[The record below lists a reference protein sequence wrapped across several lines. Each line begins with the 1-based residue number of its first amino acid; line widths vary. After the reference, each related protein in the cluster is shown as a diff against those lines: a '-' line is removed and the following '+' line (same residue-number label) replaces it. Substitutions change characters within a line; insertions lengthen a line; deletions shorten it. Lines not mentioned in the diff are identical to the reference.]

1 MIRTVSK
8 YLALGLLILLT
19 LLVIL
24 GFMLASET
32 INRWLFQ
39 KVMDQEPRLHLELT
53 EGQLWRGWQFN
64 QITWRDEGIEVVVD
78 QVRFA
83 WSSDCLLSARLCI
96 DDLDIDSI
104 RVQTESSDDPDP
116 ERQAVALPEL
126 NLPVDILIERVRIG
140 SLWLNSDKPLLT
152 DIQLSAYSVG
162 DQLVIQQFTG
172 KGPDLDWQ
180 MQGELRMAGDWPLQ
194 LNALVNLPPM
204 NQRDWAA
211 NIQLGG
217 SLTELQVVARSR
229 GYLEGI
235 LNARTSPLAPAL
247 PTTLTWQGEA
257 FLPLEDLPQTL
268 TLNDLH
274 ITLAG
279 DLERGFVLQGD
290 AHFPGSG
297 GRVDLELDAQAGLTG
312 IRDLVLQLRV
322 ADAPERRLRLA
333 GDARWDE
340 QLLADASLD
349 IQRFPWQWLYPQD
362 VGAIEL
368 EQLAMTASLRDR
380 DVSSELTARLSGV
393 AEQTV
398 TLAMSAK
405 GNQQSVRIAPFEL
418 LTEAGKATG
427 EAVIDM
433 GETLAWNLSLLLEQL
448 NPGVFVAQLP
458 GELNGPINS
467 QGRVGDGNGLQLSA
481 DWALEGTLR
490 AQPLAIS
497 GSVDKQ
503 LDSWLVNDLLLRQ
516 GENRIAGGLQ
526 WGEQIAADL
535 NINLPHL
542 NTLWPGLVGEVQ
554 GVINASGNPAAPVVA
569 LNLTGRRVGLDQ
581 LSIAGLDLQG
591 RVSVTE
597 SLPGELTLSATRI
610 RQGETRL
617 GDLNLSL
624 RGDKAQHNLN
634 LTLARGIVDA
644 QMQMAGQ
651 LSADSW
657 LGQLNSAK
665 LTYEEMV
672 WRLVDRAKFDYVL
685 DPARLRMTEHCWQQ
699 QGARLCFNGEQQLL
713 PDQRLNLSLK
723 DFALETLA
731 GALPDDFTWDGTLNA
746 DIEFTQAV
754 GGEPV
759 ARVDASSRNGVINVR
774 SPDQTLAFPY
784 ESLQLNTL
792 LEAGTANTRL
802 LLASEGLGRLDVR
815 ALIDDPAG
823 ERSLSGEY
831 RIEQLKL
838 DFLRPFL
845 PKVEQLAGEVNGR
858 GDLSGTLAE
867 PWVTGEI
874 QLRDGLVS
882 GPELPVSLEQL
893 SVDIEVAGQ
902 RAEIDGN
909 WRSGPQGQGSLQ
921 GAVIW
926 APALD
931 FNLTLQGKALP
942 VNVQPYAALS
952 VNPDLNFTLA
962 NNRLQVTGQIAV
974 PEGDITVRELP
985 EQAVKLSPDVVIVG
999 EEARPEETPLDIR
1012 ARVQLL
1018 IGDQLHFSGFG
1029 LTGRLSG
1036 QIEVE
1041 ENLNASGN
1049 LNILDGRFR
1058 RYGQRLSLRRAQILF
1073 AGPLSQPFLDIEA
1086 IRRVDGVV
1094 AGLRLT
1100 GRAEAPQSE
1109 VFSEPGM
1116 AQEQALSYLILG
1128 RPLGGSGGDSNMVGQ
1143 AALALGLAGSA
1154 PLASNIADTLGIE
1167 GFQLDTEG
1175 TGVFTQ
1181 VVAAGYITDK
1191 ISLRYG
1197 VGVFEPANQLALRY
1211 DLTRRLYLEAVSG
1224 FASSLDFFYRID
1236 F

>member
-1 MIRTVSK
+1 MIRPAFK
-8 YLALGLLILLT
+8 YLGLGLLILLS
-19 LLVIL
+19 LPVIL
-24 GFMLASET
+24 GLLLASET
-32 INRWLFQ
+32 VNRWLFD
-39 KVMDQEPRLHLELT
+39 KVMEHDPRLHLELT
-53 EGQLWRGWQFN
+53 EGQLWRGWQFE
-64 QITWRDEGIEVVVD
+64 QIIWRDEGVEVVVD

-83 WSSDCLLSARLCI
+83 WSANCLLRARLCI

-104 RVQTESSDDPDP
+104 RVETESSDDPGP
-116 ERQAVALPEL
+116 ERQAVSLPDL
-126 NLPVDILIERVRIG
+126 KLPVNIQLERVRIG
-140 SLWLNSDKPLLT
+140 GLWLNSEEPLLS
-152 DIQLSAYSVG
+152 DIQLSANSVG
-162 DQLVIQQFTG
+162 NQLVIQQFTG
-172 KGPDLDWQ
+172 IGPDLDWQ
-180 MQGELRMAGDWPLQ
+180 MQGELRMTGDWPLQ
-194 LNALVNLPPM
+194 ITALVNLPPIDE
-204 NQRDWAA
+204 RDWAA
-211 NIQLGG
+211 DIQLGG
-217 SLTELQVVARSR
+217 SLAELEVVARSR
-229 GYLEGI
+229 GYLQGI
-235 LNARTSPLAPAL
+235 LNARTSPLEPAL
-247 PTTLTWQGEA
+247 PTTLNWQGEA
-257 FLPLEDLPQTL
+257 FLPLQSLPQTL

-274 ITLAG
+274 IEMAG
-279 DLERGFVLQGD
+279 DLDRGFVLQGD

-297 GRVDLELDAQAGLTG
+297 GRVDLELNSQAGLTG
-312 IRDLVLQLRV
+312 ISDLVLQLRV
-322 ADAPERRLRLA
+322 ADAPERRLRLTA
-333 GDARWDE
+333 DARWDE
-340 QLLADASLD
+340 QWLADASLD

-368 EQLAMTASLRDR
+368 EQLAMTASLRDMQ
-380 DVSSELTARLSGV
+380 VSSELSAKLSGV
-393 AEQTV
+393 AEQTLE
-398 TLAMSAK
+398 LALSAK
-405 GNQQSVRIAPFEL
+405 GNQESVRIAPFEL
-418 LTEAGKATG
+418 RTEAGKASG

-467 QGRVGDGNGLQLSA
+467 QGSIGDGLQLSA

-503 LDSWLVNDLLLRQ
+503 TDSWLVKDLLLRQ

-535 NINLPHL
+535 DINLPRL
-542 NTLWPGLVGEVQ
+542 NTLWPGLAGEVK
-554 GVINASGNPAAPVVA
+554 GVVNASGNPAAPVVA
-569 LNLTGRRVGLDQ
+569 LNLTGRRVGLEQ
-581 LSIAGLDLQG
+581 LSIAELAIQG
-591 RVSVTE
+591 SVNLTE
-597 SLPGELTLSATRI
+597 SLPGELTLSATRM
-610 RQGETRL
+610 RQGDTRL
-617 GDLNLSL
+617 GDLDLSL

-634 LTLARGIVDA
+634 LTLARGMIDA
-644 QMQMAGQ
+644 RMQLAGQ
-651 LSADSW
+651 LSADRW
-657 LGQLNSAK
+657 LGQLNSAE
-665 LTYEEMV
+665 LAYEDMV
-672 WRLVDRAKFDYVL
+672 WRLVDRAEFNYVL
-685 DPARLRMTEHCWQQ
+685 DPGQLRMAAHCWQQ
-699 QGARLCFNGEQQLL
+699 QGARLCFNGEQHLL
-713 PDQRLNLSLK
+713 PDQRLNLTLN

-731 GALPDDFTWDGTLNA
+731 GALPDDFAWDGLLNA

-754 GGEPV
+754 AGEPL
-759 ARVDASSRNGVINVR
+759 ARVDVSSRNGVINVR
-774 SPDQTLAFPY
+774 GPDQTLAFPY

-802 LLASEGLGRLDVR
+802 LLASEGLGRLDVQ
-815 ALIDDPAG
+815 AVIDDPAG
-823 ERSLSGEY
+823 ERTLSGDF

-845 PKVEQLAGEVNGR
+845 PQVEQLAGAVNGR
-858 GDLSGTLAE
+858 GELSGTLAE
-867 PWVTGEI
+867 PWVTGD
-874 QLRDGLVS
+874 LRLREGLVS

-893 SVDIEVAGQ
+893 SVDIRVVGQ

-931 FNLTLQGKALP
+931 FNLTLQGSALP
-942 VNVQPYAALS
+942 VTVQPYAALS

-962 NNRLQVTGQIAV
+962 DNRLQVTGQIAI

-985 EQAVKLSPDVVIVG
+985 EQAVRLSPDIVIVG
-999 EEARPEETPLDIR
+999 EEPRPEETPLDIR

-1018 IGDQLHFSGFG
+1018 IGDQLRFSGFG

-1036 QIEVE
+1036 RIEVE

-1049 LNILDGRFR
+1049 LNIIDGRFR
-1058 RYGQRLSLRRAQILF
+1058 RYGQRLNLRRAQILF
-1073 AGPLSQPFLDIEA
+1073 AGPISQPFLDIEA

-1128 RPLGGSGGDSNMVGQ
+1128 RPLGGDGADSNMVGQ

-1154 PLASNIADTLGIE
+1154 PLASNIANTLGIE

-1175 TGVFTQ
+1175 SGVFTQ
-1181 VVAAGYITDK
+1181 VVAAGYITDN

-1211 DLTRRLYLEAVSG
+1211 DLTRRLYLEAITG